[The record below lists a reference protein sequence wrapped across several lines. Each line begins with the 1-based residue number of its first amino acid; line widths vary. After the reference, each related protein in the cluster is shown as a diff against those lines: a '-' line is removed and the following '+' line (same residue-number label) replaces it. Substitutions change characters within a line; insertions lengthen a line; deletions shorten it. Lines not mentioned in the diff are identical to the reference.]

1 MEYLPQ
7 YIQSFA
13 PEIIIASGL
22 LVILLTDLF
31 QKDSQRTV
39 SVFAGLF
46 LIAAFGLTVYN
57 SFLPASAS
65 FGNKFFPLFASD
77 NLSNFFKVMILG
89 TGFVTV
95 IMTVFSREFDEQKH
109 RMGDYYVLL
118 FGSVLGALLL
128 SSATDLIVLYLSLEF
143 LSLLSYILAGFHRN
157 DKKSSEASLKY
168 LLYGSAASG
177 VMLFGISLL
186 FGMSGT
192 LNLYELSQFFADP
205 SSSSLLSYLVLFFI
219 IFGIGY
225 KISAAPFHFWTP
237 DVFEGSP
244 TPVTA
249 FFSIVGKAAGIAVFA
264 RILLTAFPGGENS
277 LGYWMTEKSHF
288 WSPVLLI
295 LSVLTMT
302 IGNFSA
308 LWQNNIKRMLAFSS
322 IAHIGYMLAGFAV
335 MSDQGFTS
343 VAAYF
348 VVYLFMNLGAFL
360 CAILLKNITG
370 SENIKDYKGMG
381 YRAPFIGIVF
391 TIFLISLTGLPPTGG
406 FVVKFYIVIAM
417 VEANLLTLAIIFL
430 FNSVVS
436 LYYYVRILK
445 HLFLRDADEQT
456 SEYKPTPAEML
467 VMLLLVIPVLVSG
480 LYFAPLTEYA
490 KSALLFFRM

>member
-1 MEYLPQ
+1 V
-7 YIQSFA
+7 
-13 PEIIIASGL
+13 IIASGL

-31 QKDSQRTV
+31 QKDSHRSV
-39 SVFAGLF
+39 AVFAGLF
-46 LIAAFGLTVYN
+46 FVAAFGMTIYN
-57 SFLPASAS
+57 SFFPASAS
-65 FGNKFFPLFASD
+65 FGNKFFPLLASD
-77 NLSNFFKVMILG
+77 SLANFFKVMILG
-89 TGFVTV
+89 TGFITVT
-95 IMTVFSREFDEQKH
+95 MTVFSKEFDGQKH

-118 FGSVLGALLL
+118 SGSVLGALLL

-143 LSLLSYILAGFHRN
+143 LSLLSYILAGFHRS
-157 DKKSSEASLKY
+157 DIRSSEASLKY

-177 VMLFGISLL
+177 IMLFGISLL

-192 LNLYELSQFFADP
+192 LNLYDLAQFFADP
-205 SSSSLLSYLVLFFI
+205 ASNSLLNYLVMFFVLL
-219 IFGIGY
+219 GVGY

-237 DVFEGSP
+237 DVFEGAP

-249 FFSIVGKAAGIAVFA
+249 FFSIVGKAAGIAVFV

-277 LGYWMTEKSHF
+277 LGYWLTEKSQF

-322 IAHIGYMLAGFAV
+322 IAHIGYMLAGLAV
-335 MSDQGFTS
+335 MSDQGMMS
-343 VAAYF
+343 VASYF
-348 VVYLFMNLGAFL
+348 IVYLFMNLGAFL
-360 CAILLKNITG
+360 CAVLLKNITG
-370 SENIKDYKGMG
+370 SESIKDYKGMG
-381 YRAPFIGIVF
+381 YRAPFIGVIFTVF
-391 TIFLISLTGLPPTGG
+391 LVSLIGLPPTGG

-445 HLFLRDADEQT
+445 HLFLRDADEQ
-456 SEYKPTPAEML
+456 SANYKPTPAEIF
-467 VMLLLVIPVLVSG
+467 VMLLLAMPVLLSG

-490 KSALLFFRM
+490 KSALNFFQM

>member
-1 MEYLPQ
+1 MEYLPH

-13 PEIIIASGL
+13 PEIVIASGL

-31 QKDSQRTV
+31 QKDSRRSV
-39 SVFAGLF
+39 SVLAGLF
-46 LIAAFGLTVYN
+46 FLAALGVTIYN
-57 SFLPASAS
+57 SFLPATAG

-77 NLSNFFKVMILG
+77 NLANFFKVMILG
-89 TGFVTV
+89 AGFTTV
-95 IMTVFSREFDEQKH
+95 VMTVFSREFDDQRH

-118 FGSVLGALLL
+118 SGSVLGALLL

-143 LSLLSYILAGFHRN
+143 LSLLSYILAGFHRS
-157 DKKSSEASLKY
+157 DIRSSEASLKY

-177 VMLFGISLL
+177 IMLFGISLL

-192 LNLYELSQFFADP
+192 LNLYDLALFFADP
-205 SSSSLLSYLVLFFI
+205 ASNSLLSYLVLFFI
-219 IFGIGY
+219 LLGVGY

-249 FFSIVGKAAGIAVFA
+249 FFSIAGKAAGIAVFV
-264 RILLTAFPGGENS
+264 RILLTAFPGSENT
-277 LGYWMTEKSHF
+277 LGYWMTGKSQF
-288 WSPVLLI
+288 WSPLLII

-322 IAHIGYMLAGFAV
+322 IAHIGYMLAGLAV
-335 MSDQGFTS
+335 FSDQGFTS

-348 VVYLFMNLGAFL
+348 LVYLFMNLGAFL
-360 CAILLKNITG
+360 CAVLLKNITG
-370 SENIKDYKGMG
+370 SESIKDYKGMG
-381 YRAPFIGIVF
+381 YKAPFVAIIF

-417 VEANLLTLAIIFL
+417 VDANLLTLAIIFL

-445 HLFLRDADEQT
+445 HLFLRDADDQIAEYTPST
-456 SEYKPTPAEML
+456 SEIL
-467 VMLLLVIPVLVSG
+467 VMLALAIPVLVSG

-490 KSALLFFRM
+490 KSALSLFQM